1 MQLQHDAAGKLKD
14 RLGTLRKEVY
24 LKLYSDIKALQGHLG
39 MLSAKDPTSPEF
51 GIPVQVVIAQ
61 LARVQLVGGS
71 EVMKHAGEP
80 SASFTGVTVFPHGG
94 YKAHVRA

>member
-80 SASFTGVTVFPHGG
+80 SASFTGVTVFAHGG
-94 YKAHVRA
+94 CKAHVRA